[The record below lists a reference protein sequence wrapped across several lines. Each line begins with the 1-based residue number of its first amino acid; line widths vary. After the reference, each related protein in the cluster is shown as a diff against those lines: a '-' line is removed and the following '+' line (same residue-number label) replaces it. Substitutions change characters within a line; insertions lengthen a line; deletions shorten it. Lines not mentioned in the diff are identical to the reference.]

1 MVTTNPLSKCSVNVN
16 YAPDRAYFNRK
27 YIILRA
33 FFFMLPKM
41 TLTLDL
47 ETLFKVTAHPLSNG
61 TLWVK
66 YELNWANERVT
77 SCLGWTDGQKYGQ
90 LERLITIGQPLS
102 RALIKIRNFQ

>member
-1 MVTTNPLSKCSVNVN
+1 
-16 YAPDRAYFNRK
+16 
-27 YIILRA
+27 
-33 FFFMLPKM
+33 M

-90 LERLITIGQPLS
+90 LGRLITIGQPLS